1 MTIGRFS
8 KRLKGTRIIVA
19 EMFIV
24 YLALGC
30 WEVDEVLTQR
40 RLLVGVKFT
49 YLLEFLIIHHEQK
62 KMVDKEIIHL
72 LEISS
77 GSEDGFEIESDVEN
91 DKVDLWNEYA
101 NLLDEP
107 NLEEFEKVLSEQFN
121 TETILDD

>member
-49 YLLEFLIIHHEQK
+49 YLLEGRASRYYNYYYYYTAT
-62 KMVDKEIIHL
+62 V
-72 LEISS
+72 
-77 GSEDGFEIESDVEN
+77 
-91 DKVDLWNEYA
+91 
-101 NLLDEP
+101 P
-107 NLEEFEKVLSEQFN
+107 
-121 TETILDD
+121 